1 VVRDKVSNTELE
13 EIVRSKDWK
22 LDATAVSQEDLARTD
37 VDLTAKPKKGRE
49 QLTREILAEAQKVIS
64 PLGVELVDVRIKRLN
79 YIDEVRNKV
88 EERMIAER
96 QRVAEQFRSEGA
108 GRSAEIDGETEREQ
122 RQILSEGRRRAEEIR
137 GVADAEATGIYG
149 QAFGRDPEF
158 YAYFRTLEN
167 YSKSIGD
174 NSTLM
179 IRADS
184 DFFKYIQD
192 ISPRRR

>member
-1 VVRDKVSNTELE
+1 
-13 EIVRSKDWK
+13 
-22 LDATAVSQEDLARTD
+22 
-37 VDLTAKPKKGRE
+37 
-49 QLTREILAEAQKVIS
+49 VIT
-64 PLGVELVDVRIKRLN
+64 PLGIELVDVRIKRLN

-122 RQILSEGRRRAEEIR
+122 RQIMSEGKRRAEEIR
-137 GVADAEATGIYG
+137 GHADAEATKIYG
-149 QAFGRDPEF
+149 ESFGRDPEF
-158 YAYFRTLEN
+158 YSYFRTLEN
-167 YSKSIGD
+167 YGKSIGP

-184 DFFKYIQD
+184 DFFKYLQD
-192 ISPRRR
+192 ISPRKGRN